1 MKKINLILFV
11 VGFALIFTA
20 CKKEEIVRLEAE
32 IEEYTGQKAFI
43 DGDNFSCF
51 SIGDKINVNG
61 NTVAVSQTNRGG
73 RSIILDVEAAS
84 VYKAVFPYKLATSLS
99 ANSTT
104 NIPVDLPT
112 TQTYIADGQNVQVV
126 NIPMCGQLTSGNG
139 TIHFHNLCALLKLN
153 TTNNL
158 SDVIA
163 YDSIEISTTNCPLSG
178 SGYIDDISSATPSIV
193 MNSTSKKMVTLVFNS
208 RQTLSSN
215 ASISYYVVIPKAAN
229 AANFT
234 VSLIGQGSNVD
245 ARYFYE
251 RTKTT
256 ALNFKRNVIYMVAL
270 TDFTPK
276 EKASHYFTV
285 SSTGKKVIFSP
296 GNLQWSATN
305 GGTQATEHG
314 VAGGSTAE
322 GTWRFSEHQW
332 DFVGN
337 ASYGNVYANNVKC
350 DNSKISATYTGWIDL
365 FGWGTSGFNSKYPY
379 MVSTRAEDYASGT
392 HTSITGTNYDWG
404 VYNDIYNHVRQAVD
418 RAGTWRTPTSEEWK
432 YLLHNRGSG
441 LMGVGRVDGKKGVI
455 LLPDNW
461 VKPSGASFKAY
472 TYQQNVSNY
481 GDNTYTIEQWKVME
495 SSGAIFVPDG
505 YNRNGTDVYDA
516 GGNFRVWSSTSAG
529 GQVGWLGYLYVGGTT
544 QSQTQDYKYL
554 GEPVRLVK
562 DYTGE

>member
-32 IEEYTGQKAFI
+32 IEDYTGQKAFI

-153 TTNNL
+153 ITNNL
-158 SDVIA
+158 NDVIA

-256 ALNFKRNVIYMVAL
+256 ALNFNRNVIYMVAL
-270 TDFTPK
+270 TGFTPK

-350 DNSKISATYTGWIDL
+350 DNSKIFPANI
-365 FGWGTSGFNSKYPY
+365 
-379 MVSTRAEDYASGT
+379 
-392 HTSITGTNYDWG
+392 
-404 VYNDIYNHVRQAVD
+404 
-418 RAGTWRTPTSEEWK
+418 WR
-432 YLLHNRGSG
+432 
-441 LMGVGRVDGKKGVI
+441 
-455 LLPDNW
+455 
-461 VKPSGASFKAY
+461 
-472 TYQQNVSNY
+472 
-481 GDNTYTIEQWKVME
+481 
-495 SSGAIFVPDG
+495 
-505 YNRNGTDVYDA
+505 
-516 GGNFRVWSSTSAG
+516 
-529 GQVGWLGYLYVGGTT
+529 
-544 QSQTQDYKYL
+544 
-554 GEPVRLVK
+554 
-562 DYTGE
+562 